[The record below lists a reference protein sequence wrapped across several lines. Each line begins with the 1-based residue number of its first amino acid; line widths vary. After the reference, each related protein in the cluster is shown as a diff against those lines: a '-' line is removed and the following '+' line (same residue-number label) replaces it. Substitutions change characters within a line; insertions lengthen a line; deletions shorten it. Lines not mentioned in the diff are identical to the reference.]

1 MQASQWTTEII
12 VISAVL
18 ALASLVIGY
27 FIATHRQGRQIGTLT
42 AQLEQAQQAQASA
55 VAAST
60 ALSEQL
66 KAAEML
72 RQDLQVV
79 ESTLKAQLQA
89 AFENVTRLSHELQ
102 ESKDA
107 KAAQN
112 LKLEDANRQHHETA
126 KRLETAQADNRSL
139 QEQVTDLRDRL
150 TTAQAVITSL
160 QGERDS
166 LKSNVANLDTS
177 AKVAQTAEH
186 EAREQLVETK
196 RKLAEQV
203 QALAA
208 LQGRY
213 EPLSNEHAE
222 LKTSLEKREELVAD
236 LRDRL
241 TKAQVAGEQQNAERD
256 RLKDELASEGKR
268 AKALETAEWEVREQL
283 AETKQALAKQ
293 MQSFSELQERL
304 QQLNSDHTELKTTL
318 QKREEHFQEQMAQL
332 SDTKKSLTQEFE
344 NLANKIFEEKGK
356 TFTQT
361 SQTSIDGMLKPF
373 REQIEVFQ
381 KRINDVHD
389 ASLQGNTS
397 LSGEIRKVLDIG
409 LQMSKEANNLTSALK
424 GDSQQRGAWGE
435 AQLRRTLEMS
445 GLIEEAHFEVQSAFK
460 DAEGKSKQTDYL
472 IKIPDGKHIII
483 DSKVSLNAYD
493 RAVGAETP
501 EAYQLAM
508 AEHVKAVRKHIDD
521 LASKDYT
528 NLVGMRSPSFVLMF
542 MPIEPAYIEAMK
554 HNKDLFEYG
563 YKKGIVLVSHTTL
576 IPILRTVSNLWMIER
591 SNAEAR
597 EISEKAGEI
606 YNQVCL
612 VAERLSKLGGTLNT
626 ASNHYNNTVK
636 ALAGQQGL
644 YGKVERFNKL
654 SAKVSKTLP
663 ALEPAHMDFE
673 GERLS
678 LIVEALD
685 DAPEPTEHLQQLLA
699 DTPAAPQPLAETTT
713 ENELEYT

>member
-12 VISAVL
+12 VICAIA
-18 ALASLVIGY
+18 ALASLVLGY
-27 FIATHRQGRQIGTLT
+27 VVAALRQGRQLSRLT
-42 AQLEQAQQAQASA
+42 AELEQTQQAQASA

-60 ALSEQL
+60 VLGEQL
-66 KAAEML
+66 KAAEA
-72 RQDLQVV
+72 RSQELQVA
-79 ESTLKAQLQA
+79 ESALKAKLQA
-89 AFENVTRLSHELQ
+89 AFDNVTRLSQEQQ

-107 KAAQN
+107 KAAQE
-112 LKLEDANRQHHETA
+112 LKLEDVTQQYHEAA
-126 KRLETAQADNRSL
+126 KRLETAQADGRAL
-139 QEQVTDLRDRL
+139 QEQVTDLRERL
-150 TTAQAVITSL
+150 ATAQAAITSL

-166 LKSNVANLDTS
+166 LKSDVANLDTS
-177 AKVAQTAEH
+177 AKVAQNAEH

-222 LKTSLEKREELVAD
+222 LKTSLEKREELVAE

-241 TKAQVAGEQQNAERD
+241 AAVQAASDQQHKERD

-268 AKALETAEWEVREQL
+268 AKALETAEREVREQL
-283 AETKQALAKQ
+283 AETKQTLAKQ
-293 MQSFSELQERL
+293 VQSFSELQDRL

-318 QKREEHFQEQMAQL
+318 TQREEHFQEQMAQL

-356 TFTQT
+356 TFTTT
-361 SQTSIDGMLKPF
+361 SQASIDGLLKPF
-373 REQIEVFQ
+373 REQIEGFQ

-389 ASLQGNTS
+389 ASQQGNTS
-397 LSGEIRKVLDIG
+397 LNGEIKKVLEIG

-445 GLIEEAHFEVQSAFK
+445 GLIEEAHFEVQSSFK
-460 DAEGKSKQTDYL
+460 DSEGKSKQTDYL

-508 AEHVKAVRKHIDD
+508 TEHVKAVRKHIDD

-528 NLVGMRSPSFVLMF
+528 NLIGMRSPNFVLMF

-606 YNQVCL
+606 YNQVCT
-612 VAERLSKLGGTLNT
+612 VAERLSKLGSTLNT
-626 ASNHYNNTVK
+626 ASNHYNNTVT

-644 YGKVERFNKL
+644 YGKIDRFSQL

-663 ALEPAHMDFE
+663 ALAPAHMDFE
-673 GERLS
+673 SERLS
-678 LIVEALD
+678 LIVMPIEEA
-685 DAPEPTEHLQQLLA
+685 AEPTEAMPQLAQHSFQEELA
-699 DTPAAPQPLAETTT
+699 AQL
-713 ENELEYT
+713 